1 MGQFFLLKTTRF
13 WPLFGTQFFGALN
26 DNLFKNALM
35 ILIVFHS
42 ADVHES
48 HRTTLVALCQGL
60 FILPFFLFSAMAG
73 QLADR
78 CDKARLARFVKLA
91 EIGIMGIALIAF
103 QPQSL
108 AGLLI
113 VLTLMGLHST
123 VFGPIKFSILPQHLH
138 TDELIGGNGMIEM
151 GTFLAILLGTIL
163 GGVLMAQ
170 ARGDLI
176 VPLTAI
182 GVAIVGWVFSR
193 RIPPAPALDH
203 TPATTWNPLRLTWQ
217 LVADARRHRTIFLSI
232 LGISWFWFFGAMLLT
247 VLPSFGKDVLG
258 SRESVVT
265 LCLVMFCVGIGI
277 GSLGCERLSGKRV
290 ELGLVPF
297 GSIGMTA
304 FALDLAWAGAHFH
317 STLPGPLGIGDFLQS
332 SGSWRIVFDLV
343 GISSFSGL
351 FVVPLQA
358 LIQQRSAPERRSRII
373 AANNIINAIFVVG
386 SALLTML
393 LTQLHCS
400 IPQLFLILAILN
412 AAVAS
417 YIYGLIPEFLY
428 RFMIWILVHT
438 LYRLDVAGAERIPE
452 HGPVVLVCN
461 HVSFVD
467 GLIVAAACRRPA
479 RFIMDHYYA
488 EHPIISYFAKR
499 GRAIAIASK
508 REKPDVL
515 SSAYD
520 AIARALQEGDVVCIF
535 PEGKLTRDG
544 AMNPFKPGIERII
557 AQTPVPVIPMAL
569 QGLWGS
575 AFSRMP
581 GRTVWRFVRRLRSHI
596 RLVIGEPVAAA
607 DVRAADLQER
617 VTHLRG
623 ARL

>member
-1 MGQFFLLKTTRF
+1 MNQFLLLRSTRF

-42 ADVHES
+42 AETS
-48 HRTTLVALCQGL
+48 EAQRTSLVALCQGL
-60 FILPFFLFSAMAG
+60 FILPFFLFSALAG

-78 CDKARLARFVKLA
+78 CEKSRLVRFVKLA
-91 EIGIMGIALIAF
+91 EIAIMGLALIAF
-103 QPQSL
+103 HYHSL
-108 AGLLI
+108 AGLLV

-123 VFGPIKFSILPQHLH
+123 VFGPIKFSLLPQHLH
-138 TDELIGGNGMIEM
+138 ADELIGGNGMIEM

-163 GGVLMAQ
+163 GGVLMALPNG
-170 ARGDLI
+170 AHI

-182 GVAIVGWVFSR
+182 GVAMLGWGFSR
-193 RIPPAPALDH
+193 GIPTAPPLDH
-203 TPATTWNPLRLTWQ
+203 TTVATWNPLRLTYA
-217 LVADARRHRTIFLSI
+217 LVRDARRHRTIFLSI

-247 VLPSFGKDVLG
+247 LLPSFGKDVLG

-297 GSIGMTA
+297 GSIGMTL
-304 FALDLAWAGAHFH
+304 FTLDLAWASPQFH
-317 STLPGPLGIGDFLQS
+317 GNASGPLGVAAFLHS
-332 SGSWRIVFDLV
+332 VGSWRILIDLV
-343 GISSFSGL
+343 GISIFSGF

-373 AANNIINAIFVVG
+373 AANNIINAVFVVS

-400 IPQLFLILAILN
+400 IPQMFLVLAILN

-417 YIYGLIPEFLY
+417 YIYGIIPEFLY
-428 RFMIWILVHT
+428 RFMIWILMHS
-438 LYRLDVAGAERIPE
+438 LYRLEVEGAERIPE

-479 RFIMDHYYA
+479 RFIMDHYIA
-488 EHPIISYFAKR
+488 AHPIISYFAKR
-499 GRAIAIASK
+499 GRAIPIASK
-508 REKPDVL
+508 RENPDVL
-515 SSAYD
+515 GSAYD
-520 AIARALQEGDVVCIF
+520 AIAQALQEGDVVCIF
-535 PEGKLTRDG
+535 PEGKLTHDG

-557 AQTPVPVIPMAL
+557 ERTPAPVIPMAL

-581 GRTVWRFVRRLRSHI
+581 GRTVWRFLQRLRSHI
-596 RLVIGEPVAAA
+596 RLVIAEPLPPTQ
-607 DVRAADLQER
+607 VRAADLQER
-617 VTHLRG
+617 VAALRGTHL
-623 ARL
+623 